1 MRSLISGTCTR
12 KTVPR
17 RLRVLAGSVL
27 LVLLAAGV
35 SGSVAAQS
43 DDDDADDRIDL
54 FYEPRGP
61 VTVVVEEDPV
71 GYDALSPNFL
81 QMIVR
86 LYDPD
91 TNEPVVLDYVV
102 LAGLTDSAGRRG
114 TAIYSFSYPYLNYPD
129 TEPFGVYKGT
139 VIIPAPGRW
148 TIVVNA
154 FDPIDEATSEVPTAL
169 GHGELTI
176 NVTDVRTLRSAAEF
190 GEVSE
195 LPSANP
201 YEVILLTIHS
211 IFGAL
216 WFAVALALVCI
227 SSPNR
232 AKWFSVR
239 TNDFLERNVNRL
251 VRSAIAVTFA
261 MWLTGILNLNFSVA
275 YPPPLSPDQAR
286 SLFTLPYAQ
295 PYTISLYLKI
305 AMYSVMT
312 LLLVPLSRAARR
324 SAGGTV
330 GSAKSH
336 DRWAGMRRGRW
347 TAAKPKKP
355 QRPAG
360 RPRLLTVPRVSLVTI
375 GVGGVLIV
383 VCVTIL
389 KYTHILSE
397 SIGSLTP

>member
-1 MRSLISGTCTR
+1 MRSFVSGTRTR
-12 KTVPR
+12 RAVRRWPR
-17 RLRVLAGSVL
+17 ILGACVL
-27 LVLLAAGV
+27 LILFANGV

-43 DDDDADDRIDL
+43 DDDGRIDL

-61 VTVVVEEDPV
+61 VTVVVEEDPA
-71 GYDALSPNFL
+71 GYEALSPNFL
-81 QMIVR
+81 PMIVR
-86 LYDPD
+86 LLDPD
-91 TNEPVVLDYVV
+91 TNEPVVPDYVV
-102 LAGLTDSAGRRG
+102 LAGLTDAAGRRG
-114 TAIYSFSYPYLNYPD
+114 TAVYSFSYPYLNYPGI
-129 TEPFGVYKGT
+129 EPFGVYKGT
-139 VIIPAPGRW
+139 VIVPAPGRW
-148 TIVVNA
+148 TVVVNA

-169 GHGELTI
+169 GHAELVI
-176 NVTDVRTLRSAAEF
+176 NVTDVHTLRSAAEF
-190 GEVSE
+190 GEVSD

-201 YEVILLTIHS
+201 LEVILLTVHS
-211 IFGAL
+211 IFGVL
-216 WFAVALALVCI
+216 WFAVALALVCV

-232 AKWFSVR
+232 SKWFSVR

-251 VRSAIAVTFA
+251 VRGAIAVTFA

-275 YPPPLSPDQAR
+275 YPPPLSASQAR
-286 SLFTLPYAQ
+286 ALFTLPYAQ

-312 LLLVPLSRAARR
+312 LLLIPLSRAARR

-330 GSAKSH
+330 GRAKSH
-336 DRWAGMRRGRW
+336 DRWADRRGRRGA
-347 TAAKPKKP
+347 TAEPP
-355 QRPAG
+355 QPRQAAG